1 MNNAQV
7 KSLDN
12 VRTKIVATVG
22 PASSDPKVL
31 RRLIEAGVDLFRL
44 NFSHGEHSEHAKVLQ
59 SIRDLSTE
67 MGVMIGVLQDLSG
80 PKIRL
85 GAIPGDE
92 IDCPLGAEFTLVADR
107 KSNDPHELTSTYRE
121 LSQDLTS
128 GDAVLFADGTVGM
141 VVTEAKDGWARLRVT
156 LAGRLRSRQGINLP
170 GAKLSV
176 NALTEKDL
184 RDLDWT
190 ASHPVEY
197 VGLSFVRSAS
207 DVAKL
212 RQELANRQI
221 YAKIV
226 AKIEKPQAVEELEAI
241 LAVTDAVMVARGDLG
256 VEMDVAEVPAIQKR
270 IINACHRAQM
280 PVITATQMLESMTNS
295 SRPTRAE
302 ASDVFNAVLDGT
314 DAVMLSGET
323 AIGAYPVEAVATMNR
338 IVAEAERMLPPVGVI
353 QGAPIRSG
361 WLQPITEAVVEA
373 AGTACRKLHA
383 TLLVVATHSGRTAQA
398 ASKLRQKTPTLALA
412 DELSNARRMAL
423 YWGVT
428 PLFFPEID
436 DVEHAMNFA
445 MQWAKDRGLVAPGDR
460 VVLLRGTLPSGPAHN
475 ELLVQEV

>member
-1 MNNAQV
+1 MSHTQV
-7 KSLDN
+7 QYLDP

-31 RRLIEAGVDLFRL
+31 RKLIEAGADLFRL
-44 NFSHGEHSEHAKVLQ
+44 NFSHGEHSEHTQVLQ
-59 SIRDLSTE
+59 SIRDLSQE
-67 MGVMIGVLQDLSG
+67 LGVMIGVLQDLSG

-85 GAIPGDE
+85 GLIPGDE
-92 IDCPLGAEFTLVADR
+92 VDCPLDAEFRLVADR
-107 KSNDPHELTSTYRE
+107 TGDDPSELTSTYRQ
-121 LSQDLTS
+121 LPQDLTT

-141 VVTEAKDGWARLRVT
+141 VVTEVGEDWTRLRVT

-190 ASHPVEY
+190 IDHPVDY

-207 DVAKL
+207 DVVQL

-221 YAKIV
+221 DAKIV
-226 AKIEKPQAVEELEAI
+226 AKIEKPQAVKELEAI
-241 LAVTDAVMVARGDLG
+241 LAVSDAVMVARGDLG

-270 IINACHRAQM
+270 IINACHHAQL
-280 PVITATQMLESMTNS
+280 PVITATQMLESMTYS

-323 AIGAYPVEAVATMNR
+323 AIGAYPVETVATMNR
-338 IVAEAERMLPPVGVI
+338 IVGEAERMLPAVGTI
-353 QGAPIRSG
+353 QGPPIRSG
-361 WLQPITEAVVEA
+361 WLQPITEAVVES

-383 TLLVVATHSGRTAQA
+383 SLLVVASHSGRTAQA
-398 ASKLRQKTPTLALA
+398 ASKLRQKTPTLALS
-412 DELSNARRMAL
+412 DQLGNARRMSL

-428 PLFFPEID
+428 PLYFPEIN

-460 VVLLRGTLPSGPAHN
+460 VVLLRGTLPTGPAHN